1 MVSIRVLL
9 ADDHVLFRSSVAA
22 CLSVEPGIELV
33 GEAGDGAQALE
44 LARSLRPDVVLM
56 DISMPRMDGLEAT
69 RRIKA
74 ELPGVRILVLTVC
87 ESRRSRLAALDNGA
101 DGFLP
106 KTVSPRGLLAAL
118 RGVARDRP
126 PR

>member
-1 MVSIRVLL
+1 VVSIRVLL

-22 CLSVEPGIELV
+22 CLSGEPGIELV

-74 ELPGVRILVLTVC
+74 ELPGVRVLVLTVC
-87 ESRRSRLAALDNGA
+87 ESRRSRFAALDNGA

-106 KTVSPRGLLAAL
+106 KTVPPRVLLAAL

-126 PR
+126 TR